1 MVSSTKQ
8 DKRLRKTLTIAMAH
22 SSDDTV
28 AIATST
34 PGLEINLA
42 WGLFRDRGSE
52 DGEERIHYWLFE
64 VKKSCL

>member
-1 MVSSTKQ
+1 
-8 DKRLRKTLTIAMAH
+8 MAH

-52 DGEERIHYWLFE
+52 DGEERVHYWLFE